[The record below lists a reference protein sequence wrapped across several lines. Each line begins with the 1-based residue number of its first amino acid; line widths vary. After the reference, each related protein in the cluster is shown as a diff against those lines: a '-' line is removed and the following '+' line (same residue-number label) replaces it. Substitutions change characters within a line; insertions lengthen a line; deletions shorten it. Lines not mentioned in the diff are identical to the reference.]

1 MEMNEVI
8 EIALPIILAFMSLLA
23 FQLGSFVRNRVH
35 VIIPLKDP
43 ITLMLFIAAFSPA
56 ILSTMGYIEFDASN
70 IWYIAFLIAFILSY
84 SLSYIKGEFDMI
96 YVNVHTIVSA
106 EYPNGIQ
113 EIDPIVF
120 YYGNDDG
127 MLYLQEQSFKE
138 ILKTVILGLRSP
150 LDFPMGQIQ
159 RQRSL
164 KINKL
169 FLPEIKLDA
178 VDVVMKEVNEE
189 IVTKFRF
196 FKFKVRSYKFT
207 PSPSCVDSSTSYLVS
222 AWNLKNQQSQIAR
235 LESQV
240 FETKV
245 TAQSQFYAGAGD
257 LLIELIN
264 DRTPGSDVY
273 QEIAREIDPGP
284 QRTAPIQQIETE
296 KRRKPLFRRR
306 NKKTE
311 PEEDF
316 KIEEEVDDE

>member
-1 MEMNEVI
+1 MNEAI
-8 EIALPIILAFMSLLA
+8 EIGLPILLAFMSLFA

-43 ITLMLFIAAFSPA
+43 ITLALFAVAFSPA
-56 ILSTMGYIEFDASN
+56 ILDLYGVIEFDASN
-70 IWYIAFLIAFILSY
+70 IWYMAFIIAFVLSY
-84 SLSYIKGEFDMI
+84 SLSYLKGEFDMI
-96 YVNVHTIVSA
+96 YVNVHTIVSQD
-106 EYPNGIQ
+106 YPNGIQ

-138 ILKTVILGLRSP
+138 ILKTVFLGLRSP

-178 VDVVMKEVNEE
+178 VDVVMKEVKEE
-189 IVTKFRF
+189 VVTKFRF
-196 FKFKVRSYKFT
+196 FHFKVRSYKFT

-264 DRTPGSDVY
+264 DMTPGSEVY
-273 QEIAREIDPGP
+273 QEIARDIDPGP
-284 QRTAPIQQIETE
+284 ERTAPIQQIKKEE
-296 KRRKPLFRRR
+296 RRKPLFRRR
-306 NKKTE
+306 NKEAETDD
-311 PEEDF
+311 DF
-316 KIEEEVDDE
+316 EIEEEVDDE